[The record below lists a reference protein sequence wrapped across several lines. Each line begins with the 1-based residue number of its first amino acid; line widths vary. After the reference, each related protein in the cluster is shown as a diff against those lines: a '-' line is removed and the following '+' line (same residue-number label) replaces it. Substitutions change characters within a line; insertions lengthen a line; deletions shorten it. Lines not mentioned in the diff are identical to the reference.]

1 MKFIIEKQEA
11 EKQAE
16 IEMAKIRIENQ
27 ENLLKSISWELHDNI
42 GQLLSVSK
50 MQLSMLPEQPT
61 DLSKKMVND
70 TLDVLSRVLEDV
82 RSLSKSLNTDSVG
95 FMGLVK
101 ATGFEIDR
109 LNRIKF
115 LNAKFN
121 ITGKPYPL
129 KSDDEIV
136 LFRIL
141 QELIS
146 NVIKHAKA
154 SEFDLHFHYS
164 DNGLEITAQDD
175 GIGMDI
181 SKEHYGIGLKNIV
194 SRIKFLNGSI
204 DFHNKNEGGVLT
216 SIKYTIKDPDVM
228 NA

>member
-121 ITGKPYPL
+121 NRQTLSVK
-129 KSDDEIV
+129 K
-136 LFRIL
+136 R
-141 QELIS
+141 
-146 NVIKHAKA
+146 
-154 SEFDLHFHYS
+154 
-164 DNGLEITAQDD
+164 
-175 GIGMDI
+175 
-181 SKEHYGIGLKNIV
+181 
-194 SRIKFLNGSI
+194 
-204 DFHNKNEGGVLT
+204 
-216 SIKYTIKDPDVM
+216 
-228 NA
+228 